1 MQHVI
6 ISVYDRAVEAHVSI
20 SSVPSIGVAI
30 RGFTDEVNNPR
41 DGNNLNKH
49 PQDFDLYEIARVDDQ
64 TGGADPTGPILLI
77 RGIDAVNKSK

>member
-6 ISVYDRAVEAHVSI
+6 ISVFDRAVNAHVSI
-20 SSVPSIGVAI
+20 SSVHGVGVAI
-30 RGFTDEVNNPR
+30 RGFSDEVNNPR

-64 TGGADPTGPILLI
+64 TGVIDPTGPILLI
-77 RGIDAVNKSK
+77 RGIDAVVKK